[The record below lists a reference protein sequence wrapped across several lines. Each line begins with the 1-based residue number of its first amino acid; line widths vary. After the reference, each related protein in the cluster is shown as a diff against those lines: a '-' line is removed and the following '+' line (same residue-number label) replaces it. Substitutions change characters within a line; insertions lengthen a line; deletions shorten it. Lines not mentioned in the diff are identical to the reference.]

1 MKKKKKKVSIKSFNR
16 IFTILAILI
25 IYLIVLKIFGGVGS
39 KIINKDNTVVLYN
52 NYEYVNKDEIYID
65 IVDEVYFS
73 INDIRNMFDKYIS
86 YNETNKQLV

>member
-52 NYEYVNKDEIYID
+52 NYEYVNGRILLHR
-65 IVDEVYFS
+65 
-73 INDIRNMFDKYIS
+73 IRK
-86 YNETNKQLV
+86 